1 MMEPSIDELLKRI
14 PNKYI
19 LTVLSAK
26 RVRQITEELRFLRQ
40 IMTKDTLTMALEEIA
55 NGKIYFEEEKP

>member
-1 MMEPSIDELLKRI
+1 MKEPSIDKLLEKI

-26 RVRQITEELRFLRQ
+26 RARQINEELKFLRQ
-40 IMTKDTLTMALEEIA
+40 IMVKDSLTIALEEII
-55 NGKIYFEEEKP
+55 NNRVSFEEEES

>member
-1 MMEPSIDELLKRI
+1 MKEPSIDKLLEKI

-26 RVRQITEELRFLRQ
+26 RARQINEELKFLRQ
-40 IMTKDTLTMALEEIA
+40 VMAKDPLTIALEEIL
-55 NGKIYFEEEKP
+55 NNKVKYEEEEL